1 MVIVSAVK
9 SGMFAFFEQLNCLN
23 HKFTN
28 SRRVLEALNTLFV
41 ENVMYVV

>member
-9 SGMFAFFEQLNCLN
+9 SGMFAFVEQVICLN
-23 HKFTN
+23 HKFKN
-28 SRRVLEALNTLFV
+28 SRRVLEAVNTLFV